1 MNTSAMMRNLSTTR
15 QSSCGVLATVPKTAS
30 VATLVSGQGG
40 VFSLRGILTSPGG
53 LRGYRRKQ
61 DAVDTKQPIDKK
73 TKKKKKEPSQVENQK
88 WAIPYSRMTKQDVQR
103 RIGLRLEEIPVV
115 PVKEMLDSMKY
126 RPPHFIDDTKETV
139 YKNMLQFIRIE
150 AYPGVR
156 NYKEASINDLVYITI
171 CPCIDDVIRETG
183 RKKLGLLREKEVIGV
198 EEFVTMDIISVW
210 DERFVLIVESKMSQ
224 IESAK
229 NQCLLSMWD
238 MWQNN
243 GAGEVY
249 GFMSSGE
256 EWRMVK
262 YDGVKFIMTRSFKAM
277 FEGMEK
283 EKELWL
289 TDYSV
294 VVDTI
299 IAALLCGGMIPN
311 PQGTLA

>member
-1 MNTSAMMRNLSTTR
+1 M
-15 QSSCGVLATVPKTAS
+15 
-30 VATLVSGQGG
+30 
-40 VFSLRGILTSPGG
+40 
-53 LRGYRRKQ
+53 
-61 DAVDTKQPIDKK
+61 
-73 TKKKKKEPSQVENQK
+73 
-88 WAIPYSRMTKQDVQR
+88 
-103 RIGLRLEEIPVV
+103 
-115 PVKEMLDSMKY
+115 
-126 RPPHFIDDTKETV
+126 
-139 YKNMLQFIRIE
+139 
-150 AYPGVR
+150 
-156 NYKEASINDLVYITI
+156 
-171 CPCIDDVIRETG
+171 
-183 RKKLGLLREKEVIGV
+183 GLLRQKEVIGVDKYTGGV

-210 DERFVLIVESKMSQ
+210 DKRFVLIVESKKSQ
-224 IESAK
+224 IQSAK

-311 PQGTLA
+311 PQRTLA